1 MKITNVEV
9 FPVKTT
15 RRSGATSRHVVLKVH
30 TDEEITG
37 LGEFSDLGIYRYMMP
52 DVENLKATVNKLMV
66 GESPLEIVKFH
77 LKAAKVLKYYGHHSM
92 PIYPPY
98 TLDSQLVTAMEMAM
112 YDIAGKFYEAPVYD
126 LLGGKV
132 RDRFEVTYPLFSAK
146 GLEDVAVRLEW
157 AQQLYDEGW
166 DRMRYYVGENLEADE
181 KFLEAFRDRFGKEI
195 ELKAI
200 DFQRKYYWKDALYW
214 IERFRPFEFRLVESV
229 SYGEDYA
236 GMAEIRRRIDLPV
249 SEHVSSYANALRMVE
264 NGSIDVFNVSIQVGG
279 IQTALKFLNI
289 AEAAGLK
296 CLLSTTQEM
305 SIGTAATC
313 HMGAVVPELHYPG
326 DVVGPVLYLEDVT
339 EERVKYQGPR
349 MYLPQGKGLGVTLDE
364 DRLRAISSPLNE
376 WEEVGSHSGVVVQ

>member
-1 MKITNVEV
+1 
-9 FPVKTT
+9 
-15 RRSGATSRHVVLKVH
+15 
-30 TDEEITG
+30 
-37 LGEFSDLGIYRYMMP
+37 
-52 DVENLKATVNKLMV
+52 
-66 GESPLEIVKFH
+66 
-77 LKAAKVLKYYGHHSM
+77 
-92 PIYPPY
+92 
-98 TLDSQLVTAMEMAM
+98 
-112 YDIAGKFYEAPVYD
+112 
-126 LLGGKV
+126 
-132 RDRFEVTYPLFSAK
+132 
-146 GLEDVAVRLEW
+146 
-157 AQQLYDEGW
+157 
-166 DRMRYYVGENLEADE
+166 MRYYVGEDLEADE

-214 IERFRPFEFRLVESV
+214 IERFRPFEFQLVESV
-229 SYGEDYA
+229 SFEEDYA

-264 NGSIDVFNVSIQVGG
+264 NGSVDIFNVSIQVGG
-279 IQTALKFLNI
+279 IQIALKLFNI

-339 EERVKYQGPR
+339 EEKVKYEGPR
-349 MYLPQGKGLGVTLDE
+349 MYLPEGNGLGVTLDE
-364 DRLRAISSPLNE
+364 DKLRAISSPLHE